1 MSVSRV
7 VVWLGIALVA
17 GGIALAALAESDTAK
32 LIGAGML
39 IVGMLIEVGG
49 GLRSALGRVRET
61 IAAMRPPTS
70 GS

>member
-17 GGIALAALAESDTAK
+17 GGIALAALAESDRAK
-32 LIGAGML
+32 LVGAGML

-49 GLRSALGRVRET
+49 GLRSFFGRVRET